1 MKTFDQHNRR
11 VLDQFGRQAEDYAR
25 LVGGVGDTAADPLI
39 AAVRPRADDR
49 VLDVGC
55 GPGHRAVALAPLVA
69 QVTGLDLTPAMLDQA
84 RAHQREAGVQNIH
97 WIEGDAREAP
107 FPDGAFTLVLSQATF
122 HHVADPAA
130 ILAEMRRVCAP
141 GGRIG
146 VIDLT
151 PAAEKAPAFDAI
163 ETLRDPSHTH
173 ALTAAEL
180 RMMGRDLGLEEIAV
194 QARRTAMPI
203 EPVLAA
209 SRPPPGML
217 ERLRLLYA
225 QDAAAGSDALG
236 MSACLKDGA
245 VWATYPTTLIV
256 WRR

>member
-1 MKTFDQHNRR
+1 MTAADEQNIR

-25 LVGGVGDTAADPLI
+25 LVGGVRDTVADPLI
-39 AAVRPRADDR
+39 AAVNPEPDDR

-55 GPGHRAVALAPLVA
+55 GPGDRVVSIAPLVA
-69 QVTGLDLTPAMLDQA
+69 EVTGLDLTPAMLKEARARQA
-84 RAHQREAGVQNIH
+84 RTGVRNVR
-97 WIEGDAREAP
+97 WIEGDAANAP
-107 FPDGAFTLVLSQATF
+107 FADGAFTLVLSQATL

-141 GGRIG
+141 GGRIA

-163 ETLRDPSHTH
+163 ETLRDPSHAN
-173 ALTAAEL
+173 ALTTAEL
-180 RMMGRDLGLEEIAV
+180 RALGARLGLQEITV
-194 QARRTAMPI
+194 QPRATEMPI

-209 SRPPPGML
+209 SRPPAGML
-217 ERLRLLYA
+217 ERLRGLYA
-225 QDAAAGSDALG
+225 RDAAAGTNALG
-236 MSACLKDGA
+236 MSARMKDGA

>member
-1 MKTFDQHNRR
+1 MTTTDEQNAR
-11 VLDQFGRQAEDYAR
+11 VIEQFGRQAEDYAR
-25 LVGGVGDTAADPLI
+25 LVGGVRNAAADPMI
-39 AAVRPRADDR
+39 AALSPQPNDR

-55 GPGHRAVALAPLVA
+55 GPGDRAVALAPLVA
-69 QVTGLDLTPAMLDQA
+69 QVTGLDLTPAMLDEA
-84 RAHQREAGVQNIH
+84 RARQAAAGVGNVS
-97 WIEGDAREAP
+97 WVEGDATEAP
-107 FPDGAFTLVLSQATF
+107 FPDGVFTLVLSQATF

-141 GGRIG
+141 GGRIA

-151 PAAEKAPAFDAI
+151 PAPEKGPAFDAI

-180 RMMGRDLGLEEIAV
+180 RGLGARLGLAEISV
-194 QARRTAMPI
+194 QPRATAMPI

-217 ERLRLLYA
+217 ERLRGLYA
-225 QDAAAGSDALG
+225 RDAAGGADALG
-236 MSACLKDGA
+236 MSASLKDGA